1 MERENRISTKPADRG
16 MIKDLCRYLDRFWR
30 PEGEAPE
37 APLSEA
43 PHILETP
50 CELESCEEE
59 RRRYA
64 LCGKPPKKDHLHPAV
79 GAGLGLFLSS
89 LKSRLNKA
97 EETCSERLL
106 RLIRERGRDE
116 VEVYQK
122 AGVDRKLFSK
132 MRRKDYRPKAKT
144 LYAFIIVLQLTL
156 DDAVDLLAPCTNWAW
171 KRCREMNVGS
181 GVCSASACRP
191 CTADVARRAT
201 LPPLF
206 LATMISQKRKPLQQ
220 KRRCSS

>member
-1 MERENRISTKPADRG
+1 MDRENHISTKPADRG
-16 MIKDLCRYLDRFWR
+16 MIKELCRYLDRFWR

-37 APLSEA
+37 EA
-43 PHILETP
+43 PHIPDMLYDV
-50 CELESCEEE
+50 ESYEEE

-64 LCGKPPKKDHLHPAV
+64 LRGKPPKKDRLIPAV
-79 GAGLGLFLSS
+79 GAGIGLFLSS

-122 AGVDRKLFSK
+122 AGIDRKLFSK
-132 MRRKDYRPKAKT
+132 MRRKNYRPKAKT

-156 DDAVDLLAPCTNWAW
+156 DDAVDLLASA
-171 KRCREMNVGS
+171 GYAFS
-181 GVCSASACRP
+181 SASRLDLAVKFCVEKGIGDLDEVNN
-191 CTADVARRAT
+191 ALYELGMET
-201 LPPLF
+201 LP
-206 LATMISQKRKPLQQ
+206 
-220 KRRCSS
+220 

>member
-1 MERENRISTKPADRG
+1 MDRENRISTKPADRG
-16 MIKDLCRYLDRFWR
+16 MIKELCRYLDRFWR
-30 PEGEAPE
+30 PEGEAPD
-37 APLSEA
+37 EA
-43 PHILETP
+43 PHIPDMLYDV
-50 CELESCEEE
+50 ESYEEE

-64 LCGKPPKKDHLHPAV
+64 LRGKPPKKDRLIPAV
-79 GAGLGLFLSS
+79 GAGLGLFLSN

-156 DDAVDLLAPCTNWAW
+156 DDAVDLLASA
-171 KRCREMNVGS
+171 GYAFS
-181 GVCSASACRP
+181 SASRLDLAVKFCVEKGIGDLDEVNN
-191 CTADVARRAT
+191 ALYELGMET
-201 LPPLF
+201 LP
-206 LATMISQKRKPLQQ
+206 
-220 KRRCSS
+220 

>member
-1 MERENRISTKPADRG
+1 MDRENHISTKPADRG
-16 MIKDLCRYLDRFWR
+16 MIKELCRYLDRFWR
-30 PEGEAPE
+30 PEGEAPD
-37 APLSEA
+37 EA
-43 PHILETP
+43 PHIPDMLYDV
-50 CELESCEEE
+50 ESYEEE
-59 RRRYA
+59 RKRYA
-64 LCGKPPKKDHLHPAV
+64 LYGKPPKKDRLISAV

-156 DDAVDLLAPCTNWAW
+156 DDAVDLLASA
-171 KRCREMNVGS
+171 GYAFS
-181 GVCSASACRP
+181 SASRLDLAVKFCVEKGIGDLDEVNN
-191 CTADVARRAT
+191 ALYELGMET
-201 LPPLF
+201 LP
-206 LATMISQKRKPLQQ
+206 
-220 KRRCSS
+220 

>member
-1 MERENRISTKPADRG
+1 MDRENRISTKPADRG
-16 MIKDLCRYLDRFWR
+16 MIKELCRYLDRFWR

-64 LCGKPPKKDHLHPAV
+64 PDGKPLKKDRPIPAV
-79 GAGLGLFLSS
+79 GAVLGSFLSN

-156 DDAVDLLAPCTNWAW
+156 DDAVDLLASA
-171 KRCREMNVGS
+171 GYAFS
-181 GVCSASACRP
+181 SASRLDLAVKFCVEKGIGDLDEVNN
-191 CTADVARRAT
+191 ALYELGMET
-201 LPPLF
+201 LP
-206 LATMISQKRKPLQQ
+206 
-220 KRRCSS
+220 

>member
-1 MERENRISTKPADRG
+1 MDRENRISTKPADRG
-16 MIKDLCRYLDRFWR
+16 MIKELCRYLDRFWR
-30 PEGEAPE
+30 PEGEAP
-37 APLSEA
+37 LSEA
-43 PHILETP
+43 PHMLEMP

-64 LCGKPPKKDHLHPAV
+64 PGGKPLKKDRPIPAV
-79 GAGLGLFLSS
+79 GAGIGSFLSN

-156 DDAVDLLAPCTNWAW
+156 DDAVDLLASA
-171 KRCREMNVGS
+171 GYAFS
-181 GVCSASACRP
+181 SASRLDLAVKFCVEKGIGDLDEVNN
-191 CTADVARRAT
+191 ALYELGMET
-201 LPPLF
+201 LP
-206 LATMISQKRKPLQQ
+206 
-220 KRRCSS
+220 

>member
-1 MERENRISTKPADRG
+1 MDRENHISTKPADRG
-16 MIKDLCRYLDRFWR
+16 MIKELCRYLDRFWR
-30 PEGEAPE
+30 PEGEAPD
-37 APLSEA
+37 EA
-43 PHILETP
+43 PHIPDMLYDV
-50 CELESCEEE
+50 ESYEEE

-64 LCGKPPKKDHLHPAV
+64 LRGKPPKKDRLIPAV
-79 GAGLGLFLSS
+79 GAGLGLFLSN

-156 DDAVDLLAPCTNWAW
+156 DDAVDLLASA
-171 KRCREMNVGS
+171 GYAFS
-181 GVCSASACRP
+181 SASRLDLAVKFCVEKGIGDLDEVNN
-191 CTADVARRAT
+191 ALYELGMET
-201 LPPLF
+201 LP
-206 LATMISQKRKPLQQ
+206 
-220 KRRCSS
+220 

>member
-16 MIKDLCRYLDRFWR
+16 MIKELCRYLDRFWR

-43 PHILETP
+43 PHMLETP

-64 LCGKPPKKDHLHPAV
+64 LCGKPPKKDRPIPAV

-156 DDAVDLLAPCTNWAW
+156 DDAVDLLASA
-171 KRCREMNVGS
+171 GYAFS
-181 GVCSASACRP
+181 SASRLDLAVKFCVEKGIGDLDEVNN
-191 CTADVARRAT
+191 ALYELGMET
-201 LPPLF
+201 LP
-206 LATMISQKRKPLQQ
+206 
-220 KRRCSS
+220 

>member
-1 MERENRISTKPADRG
+1 MDRENRISTKPADRG
-16 MIKDLCRYLDRFWR
+16 LIKALCRYIDRFWR
-30 PEGEAPE
+30 PEDETPDE
-37 APLSEA
+37 VPLREA
-43 PHILETP
+43 PHMPDMSYDMEP
-50 CELESCEEE
+50 YEEE

-64 LCGKPPKKDHLHPAV
+64 LCGKPPKKNRMIPAV
-79 GAGLGLFLSS
+79 GAGLGSFLSS

-156 DDAVDLLAPCTNWAW
+156 DDAVDLLASA
-171 KRCREMNVGS
+171 GYAFS
-181 GVCSASACRP
+181 SASRLDLAVKFCVEKGIGDLDEVNN
-191 CTADVARRAT
+191 ALYELGMET
-201 LPPLF
+201 LP
-206 LATMISQKRKPLQQ
+206 
-220 KRRCSS
+220 

>member
-1 MERENRISTKPADRG
+1 MDRENHISTKPADRG
-16 MIKDLCRYLDRFWR
+16 MIKELCRYLDRFWR
-30 PEGEAPE
+30 PEGEAPD
-37 APLSEA
+37 EA
-43 PHILETP
+43 PHIPDMLYDV
-50 CELESCEEE
+50 ESYEEE

-64 LCGKPPKKDHLHPAV
+64 LYGKPPKKDRLIPAV
-79 GAGLGLFLSS
+79 GAGIGLFLSS

-156 DDAVDLLAPCTNWAW
+156 DDAVDLLASA
-171 KRCREMNVGS
+171 GYAFS
-181 GVCSASACRP
+181 SASRLDLAVKFCVEKGIGDLDEVNN
-191 CTADVARRAT
+191 ALYELGMET
-201 LPPLF
+201 LP
-206 LATMISQKRKPLQQ
+206 
-220 KRRCSS
+220 

>member
-59 RRRYA
+59 RKRYA

-156 DDAVDLLAPCTNWAW
+156 DDAVDLLASA
-171 KRCREMNVGS
+171 GYAFS
-181 GVCSASACRP
+181 SASRLDLAVKFCVEKGISDLDEVNS
-191 CTADVARRAT
+191 ALYELGMET
-201 LPPLF
+201 LP
-206 LATMISQKRKPLQQ
+206 
-220 KRRCSS
+220 

>member
-1 MERENRISTKPADRG
+1 MDRENRISTKPADRG
-16 MIKDLCRYLDRFWR
+16 MIKELCRYLDRFWR
-30 PEGEAPE
+30 PEGEAPD
-37 APLSEA
+37 EA
-43 PHILETP
+43 PHILEMP

-64 LCGKPPKKDHLHPAV
+64 LCGKPPKKDRLIPAV

-122 AGVDRKLFSK
+122 AGIDRKLFSK
-132 MRRKDYRPKAKT
+132 MRRKNYRPKAKT

-156 DDAVDLLAPCTNWAW
+156 DDAVDLLASA
-171 KRCREMNVGS
+171 GYAFS
-181 GVCSASACRP
+181 SASRLDLAVKFCVEKGIGDLDEVNN
-191 CTADVARRAT
+191 ALYELGMET
-201 LPPLF
+201 LP
-206 LATMISQKRKPLQQ
+206 
-220 KRRCSS
+220 

>member
-1 MERENRISTKPADRG
+1 MDRENHISTKPADRG
-16 MIKDLCRYLDRFWR
+16 MIKELCRYLDRFWR
-30 PEGEAPE
+30 PEGEAPD
-37 APLSEA
+37 EA
-43 PHILETP
+43 PHIPDMLYDV
-50 CELESCEEE
+50 ESYEEE
-59 RRRYA
+59 RKRYA
-64 LCGKPPKKDHLHPAV
+64 LRGKPPKKDRLIPAV

-156 DDAVDLLAPCTNWAW
+156 DDAVDLLASA
-171 KRCREMNVGS
+171 GYAFS
-181 GVCSASACRP
+181 SASRLDLAVKFCVEKGIGDLDEVNN
-191 CTADVARRAT
+191 ALYELGMET
-201 LPPLF
+201 LP
-206 LATMISQKRKPLQQ
+206 
-220 KRRCSS
+220 

>member
-1 MERENRISTKPADRG
+1 MDRENHISTKPADRG
-16 MIKDLCRYLDRFWR
+16 MIKELCRYLDRFWR
-30 PEGEAPE
+30 PEGEAPD
-37 APLSEA
+37 EA
-43 PHILETP
+43 PHIPDMLYDV
-50 CELESCEEE
+50 ESYEEE
-59 RRRYA
+59 RKRYA
-64 LCGKPPKKDHLHPAV
+64 LYGKPPKKDRLIPAV
-79 GAGLGLFLSS
+79 GAGIGSFLSS

-156 DDAVDLLAPCTNWAW
+156 DDAVDLLASA
-171 KRCREMNVGS
+171 GYAFS
-181 GVCSASACRP
+181 SASRLDLAVKFCVEKGIGDLDEVNN
-191 CTADVARRAT
+191 ALYELGMET
-201 LPPLF
+201 LP
-206 LATMISQKRKPLQQ
+206 
-220 KRRCSS
+220 

>member
-16 MIKDLCRYLDRFWR
+16 MIKELCRYLDRFWR

-43 PHILETP
+43 PHMLETP

-64 LCGKPPKKDHLHPAV
+64 LCGKPPKKDRPIPAV

-106 RLIRERGRDE
+106 RMIRERGLNE

-144 LYAFIIVLQLTL
+144 LYAFIIVLQLNL
-156 DDAVDLLAPCTNWAW
+156 DDATDLLASAGYAFSAARQLDLAVQFFVEKGVGDLDEVN
-171 KRCREMNVGS
+171 NVLYELGME
-181 GVCSASACRP
+181 
-191 CTADVARRAT
+191 T
-201 LPPLF
+201 LP
-206 LATMISQKRKPLQQ
+206 
-220 KRRCSS
+220 

>member
-1 MERENRISTKPADRG
+1 MDRENHISTKPADRG
-16 MIKDLCRYLDRFWR
+16 MIKELCRYLDRFWR
-30 PEGEAPE
+30 PEGEAPD
-37 APLSEA
+37 EA
-43 PHILETP
+43 PHIPDMLYDV
-50 CELESCEEE
+50 ESYEEE

-64 LCGKPPKKDHLHPAV
+64 LYGKPPKKDRLIPAV
-79 GAGLGLFLSS
+79 GAGIGLFLSS

-106 RLIRERGRDE
+106 RLIRERGRNE

-156 DDAVDLLAPCTNWAW
+156 DDAVDLLASA
-171 KRCREMNVGS
+171 GYAFS
-181 GVCSASACRP
+181 SASRLDLAVKFCVEKGIGDLDEVNN
-191 CTADVARRAT
+191 ALYELGMET
-201 LPPLF
+201 LP
-206 LATMISQKRKPLQQ
+206 
-220 KRRCSS
+220 

>member
-1 MERENRISTKPADRG
+1 MDRENHISTKPADRG
-16 MIKDLCRYLDRFWR
+16 MIKELCRYLDRFWR
-30 PEGEAPE
+30 PEGEAPD
-37 APLSEA
+37 EA
-43 PHILETP
+43 PHIPDMLYDV
-50 CELESCEEE
+50 ESYEEE

-64 LCGKPPKKDHLHPAV
+64 LCGKPPKKDHLLPAV
-79 GAGLGLFLSS
+79 GVGLGSFLSS

-106 RLIRERGRDE
+106 RLIRERGRNE

-156 DDAVDLLAPCTNWAW
+156 DDAVDLLASA
-171 KRCREMNVGS
+171 GYAFS
-181 GVCSASACRP
+181 SASRLDLAVKFCVEKGIGNLDEVNN
-191 CTADVARRAT
+191 ALYELGMET
-201 LPPLF
+201 LP
-206 LATMISQKRKPLQQ
+206 
-220 KRRCSS
+220 

>member
-1 MERENRISTKPADRG
+1 MDRENRISTKPVDRG
-16 MIKDLCRYLDRFWR
+16 MIKELCRYLDRFWH
-30 PEGEAPE
+30 PEGETPE

-43 PHILETP
+43 PHMLEIP

-64 LCGKPPKKDHLHPAV
+64 PDGKPLKKDRPIPAV
-79 GAGLGLFLSS
+79 GAVLGSFLSN

-156 DDAVDLLAPCTNWAW
+156 DDAVDLLASA
-171 KRCREMNVGS
+171 GYAFS
-181 GVCSASACRP
+181 SASRLDLAVKFCVEKGIGDLDEVNN
-191 CTADVARRAT
+191 ALYELGMET
-201 LPPLF
+201 LP
-206 LATMISQKRKPLQQ
+206 
-220 KRRCSS
+220 

>member
-1 MERENRISTKPADRG
+1 MDRENRISTKPADRG
-16 MIKDLCRYLDRFWR
+16 MIKALCRYLDRFWR
-30 PEGEAPE
+30 PEGEA
-37 APLSEA
+37 SDEA
-43 PHILETP
+43 PHIPDMLYDV
-50 CELESCEEE
+50 ESYEEE

-64 LCGKPPKKDHLHPAV
+64 LRGKPPKKDRLIPAV
-79 GAGLGLFLSS
+79 GAGLGSFLSN

-156 DDAVDLLAPCTNWAW
+156 DDAVDLLASA
-171 KRCREMNVGS
+171 GYAFS
-181 GVCSASACRP
+181 SASRLDLAVKFCVEKGIGDLDEVNN
-191 CTADVARRAT
+191 ALYELGMET
-201 LPPLF
+201 LP
-206 LATMISQKRKPLQQ
+206 
-220 KRRCSS
+220 

>member
-16 MIKDLCRYLDRFWR
+16 MIKELCRYLDRFWR

-43 PHILETP
+43 PHMLEMP

-64 LCGKPPKKDHLHPAV
+64 LCGKPLKKDRPIPAV

-156 DDAVDLLAPCTNWAW
+156 DDAVDLLA
-171 KRCREMNVGS
+171 
-181 GVCSASACRP
+181 SAGYAFSAASRLDLAVKFCVEKGIGDLDEVNN
-191 CTADVARRAT
+191 ALYELGMET
-201 LPPLF
+201 LP
-206 LATMISQKRKPLQQ
+206 
-220 KRRCSS
+220 

>member
-1 MERENRISTKPADRG
+1 MDRENRISTKPADRG
-16 MIKDLCRYLDRFWR
+16 MIKELCRYLDRFWR

-43 PHILETP
+43 PHMLETP

-64 LCGKPPKKDHLHPAV
+64 LRGKPPKKDRLIPAV
-79 GAGLGLFLSS
+79 GAGIGLFLSS

-156 DDAVDLLAPCTNWAW
+156 DDAVDLLASA
-171 KRCREMNVGS
+171 GYAFS
-181 GVCSASACRP
+181 SASRLDLAVKFCVEKGIGDLDEVNN
-191 CTADVARRAT
+191 ALYELGMET
-201 LPPLF
+201 LP
-206 LATMISQKRKPLQQ
+206 
-220 KRRCSS
+220 

>member
-1 MERENRISTKPADRG
+1 MDRENRISTKPTDRD
-16 MIKDLCRYLDRFWR
+16 MLKELCRYLDRFWR
-30 PEGEAPE
+30 PGSEPADKAPR
-37 APLSEA
+37 SEMA
-43 PHILETP
+43 HRQEILYDM
-50 CELESCEEE
+50 ELEEDAG
-59 RRRYA
+59 RRRG
-64 LCGKPPKKDHLHPAV
+64 LCAEPPKKRMIPFGVIV
-79 GAGLGLFLSS
+79 GGGLWTA

-156 DDAVDLLAPCTNWAW
+156 DDAVDLLASA
-171 KRCREMNVGS
+171 GYAFS
-181 GVCSASACRP
+181 SASRLDLAVKFCVEKGIGDLDEVNN
-191 CTADVARRAT
+191 ALYELGMET
-201 LPPLF
+201 LP
-206 LATMISQKRKPLQQ
+206 
-220 KRRCSS
+220 

>member
-1 MERENRISTKPADRG
+1 MDRENRISTKPADRG
-16 MIKDLCRYLDRFWR
+16 MIKELCRYLDRFWH

-37 APLSEA
+37 APLSEV
-43 PHILETP
+43 PHMLEMP

-64 LCGKPPKKDHLHPAV
+64 PGGKPLKKNRPIPAV
-79 GAGLGLFLSS
+79 GAVLSPFLSS

-156 DDAVDLLAPCTNWAW
+156 DDAVDLLASA
-171 KRCREMNVGS
+171 GYAFS
-181 GVCSASACRP
+181 SASRLDLAVKFCVEKGIGDLDEVNN
-191 CTADVARRAT
+191 ALYELGMET
-201 LPPLF
+201 LP
-206 LATMISQKRKPLQQ
+206 
-220 KRRCSS
+220 

>member
-1 MERENRISTKPADRG
+1 MDRENRISTKPADRG
-16 MIKDLCRYLDRFWR
+16 MIKELCRYLDRFWR
-30 PEGEAPE
+30 PEGEA
-37 APLSEA
+37 SDEA
-43 PHILETP
+43 PHIPDMSYDVEP
-50 CELESCEEE
+50 YEEE
-59 RRRYA
+59 RRRHA
-64 LCGKPPKKDHLHPAV
+64 LCGKPPKKERLIPAV

-122 AGVDRKLFSK
+122 AGIDRKLFSK

-156 DDAVDLLAPCTNWAW
+156 DDAVDLLASA
-171 KRCREMNVGS
+171 GYAFS
-181 GVCSASACRP
+181 SASRLDLAVKFCVEKGIGDLDEVNN
-191 CTADVARRAT
+191 ALYELGMET
-201 LPPLF
+201 LP
-206 LATMISQKRKPLQQ
+206 
-220 KRRCSS
+220 

>member
-1 MERENRISTKPADRG
+1 MDRENHISTKPADRG
-16 MIKDLCRYLDRFWR
+16 MIKELCRYLDRFWR
-30 PEGEAPE
+30 PEGEAPD
-37 APLSEA
+37 EA
-43 PHILETP
+43 PHIPDMLYDV
-50 CELESCEEE
+50 ESYEEE

-64 LCGKPPKKDHLHPAV
+64 LCGKPPKKDHLLPAV
-79 GAGLGLFLSS
+79 GVGLGSFLSS

-106 RLIRERGRDE
+106 RLIRERGRNE

-156 DDAVDLLAPCTNWAW
+156 DDAVDLLASA
-171 KRCREMNVGS
+171 GYAFS
-181 GVCSASACRP
+181 SASRLDLAVKFCVEKGIGDLDEVNN
-191 CTADVARRAT
+191 ALYELGMET
-201 LPPLF
+201 LP
-206 LATMISQKRKPLQQ
+206 
-220 KRRCSS
+220 

>member
-1 MERENRISTKPADRG
+1 MDRENRISTKPADRG
-16 MIKDLCRYLDRFWR
+16 MIKELCRYLDRFWR
-30 PEGEAPE
+30 PEGEAPD
-37 APLSEA
+37 EA
-43 PHILETP
+43 PHIPDMLYDV
-50 CELESCEEE
+50 ESYEEE

-64 LCGKPPKKDHLHPAV
+64 LRGKPPKKDRLIPAV
-79 GAGLGLFLSS
+79 GAGIGLFLSS

-156 DDAVDLLAPCTNWAW
+156 DDAVDLLASA
-171 KRCREMNVGS
+171 GYAFS
-181 GVCSASACRP
+181 SASRLDLAVKFCVEKGIGDLDEVNN
-191 CTADVARRAT
+191 ALYELGMET
-201 LPPLF
+201 LP
-206 LATMISQKRKPLQQ
+206 
-220 KRRCSS
+220 

>member
-1 MERENRISTKPADRG
+1 MDRENHISTKPADRG
-16 MIKDLCRYLDRFWR
+16 MIKELCRYLDRFWR
-30 PEGEAPE
+30 PEGEAPD
-37 APLSEA
+37 EA
-43 PHILETP
+43 PHIPDMLYDV
-50 CELESCEEE
+50 ESYEEE

-64 LCGKPPKKDHLHPAV
+64 LCGKPPKKDHLLPAV
-79 GAGLGLFLSS
+79 GVGLGSFLSS

-156 DDAVDLLAPCTNWAW
+156 DDAVDLLASA
-171 KRCREMNVGS
+171 GYAFS
-181 GVCSASACRP
+181 SASRLDLAVKFCVEKGIGDLDEVNN
-191 CTADVARRAT
+191 ALYELGMET
-201 LPPLF
+201 LP
-206 LATMISQKRKPLQQ
+206 
-220 KRRCSS
+220 